1 MTSTADTQKKVFSR
15 PHGCQ
20 MNVHDSGRMADM
32 LAVEYATIARRTP
45 AAADLAAAEESSLV
59 DRIRAVRPDMAL
71 SGDFIVGFPGESEA
85 DFEETPRLV
94 ETVTYASAFT
104 FKFGQRT
111 GTLAASREQ
120 VPENAKNDRLYR
132 LRALIADQQ
141 AAFGRSR
148 SAMKMDVPFDR
159 PGKRQGRIA
168 GRSPRL
174 QTAQLMAAPDL
185 IGTVRSATIDAL
197 GTNTMSGFPADARTF
212 EEAV

>member
-1 MTSTADTQKKVFSR
+1 
-15 PHGCQ
+15 
-20 MNVHDSGRMADM
+20 MADM
-32 LAVEYATIARRTP
+32 LAVEYAAIARRTP
-45 AAADLAAAEESSLV
+45 VVADLAAAEESSLV

-111 GTLAASREQ
+111 GTVAASREQ
-120 VPENAKNDRLYR
+120 VPEDAKNDRLYR

-141 AAFGRSR
+141 AALSQSR
-148 SAMKMDVPFDR
+148 SGMKMDVPFDGQ
-159 PGKRQGRIA
+159 GKRQGRIS

-174 QTAQLMAAPDL
+174 RTAQLMAAPDL